1 MKGVHMPTIGM
12 PKVKI
17 AFESAGLAAIQ
28 RSARGIVLLLIKS
41 SNPDEQGEYKLNSLF
56 DLDEKTQFDEETIK
70 YIRLAFKGKPNK
82 VIAQVYG
89 EANPLTD
96 VMNKLRLVKFNY
108 YAAPNATDEELEK
121 LKTWHSEMV
130 DTKDRT
136 IKFVGYNYQADDETV
151 INWVVP
157 RVTFDGKDYTGQE
170 FTTLIASQLAALPL
184 SRSFTYFT
192 WPELTDAE
200 LPYADDEDKAV
211 NEGKLFLTYNGENY
225 KIARGVNSLT
235 TYSDKKG
242 EDFSK
247 IKIVDSMHMIKD
259 DIRDTWEEFYVGK
272 YRNTYANK
280 MQFLALVNRVYFRE
294 LEGEI
299 LEPTSGSRVDI
310 DVRKNEMYA
319 VKRGANIDEMTEQ
332 QIREFNTGSNLFA
345 AGYVSILDAMEDLYI
360 NFRNE

>member
-1 MKGVHMPTIGM
+1 MPTVGM

-17 AFESAGLAAIQ
+17 VFESAGLTAIQ

-41 SNPDEQGEYKLNSLF
+41 NNPEEQGEYRLNSLF
-56 DLDEKTQFDEETIK
+56 DIDEKIQFDEETIK
-70 YIRLAFKGKPNK
+70 YIKLAFKGKPNK

-89 EANPLTD
+89 DNNPLRD
-96 VMNKLRLVKFNY
+96 VINKLRLVKFNY
-108 YAAPNATDEELEK
+108 YAAPNATADELDSIK
-121 LKTWHSEMV
+121 SWHNEMV
-130 DTKDRT
+130 NVKDRT

-151 INWVVP
+151 INWTVP
-157 RVTFDGKDYTGQE
+157 RVVFADRTYTGQE
-170 FTTLIASQLAALPL
+170 FTALIASQLAALPL
-184 SRSFTYFT
+184 SRSFTYFV
-192 WPELTDAE
+192 WPELTDAD

-211 NEGKLFLTYNGENY
+211 NDGKLFLTYDGENY
-225 KIARGVNSLT
+225 KIARGVNSLV
-235 TYSDKKG
+235 TYNDKKG

-259 DIRDTWEEFYVGK
+259 DIRDTWEKYYVGK
-272 YRNTYANK
+272 YRNSYANK

-310 DVRKNEMYA
+310 DVRRNEMYA
-319 VKRGANIDEMTEQ
+319 VTRGANIDEMTEQ

>member
-1 MKGVHMPTIGM
+1 M

-17 AFESAGLAAIQ
+17 AFESAGLQAIQ

-41 SNPDEQGEYKLNSLF
+41 ETPDEQGEYKLNSLF
-56 DLDEKTQFDEETIK
+56 DLDETKQFSEETIK

-82 VIAQVYG
+82 VIAEVYG
-89 EANPLTD
+89 EANPLKD
-96 VMNKLRLVKFNY
+96 VMNRLRLMKFNY
-108 YAAPNATDEELEK
+108 YAAPNASEEELEK
-121 LKTWHSEMV
+121 LKSWHKEMV
-130 DTKDRT
+130 GGKDKT
-136 IKFVGYNYQADDETV
+136 LKFVGYEYEADDETV
-151 INWVVP
+151 INWAVP
-157 RVTFDGKDYTGQE
+157 RVTFASEDYTGQE
-170 FTTLIASQLAALPL
+170 FTALIASQLAALPL
-184 SRSFTYFT
+184 ERSFTYFS
-192 WPELTDAE
+192 WPELTDAD
-200 LPYADDEDKAV
+200 LPFAEDEDKAV
-211 NEGKLFLTYNGENY
+211 NEGKLFLTYKGDEY

-235 TYSDKKG
+235 TYSDEKG

-259 DIRDTWEEFYVGK
+259 DIRDTWEDYYVGK

-294 LEGEI
+294 LEGQI

-360 NFRNE
+360 DFRNE